1 MKQRIDLQLI
11 AAIGGGILFTL
22 LFWMEKQ
29 ALNLI
34 IYTVFLI
41 IITLLDQEKPKTKK
55 LYIVA
60 GSHLLAA
67 ILVVVNQSVLNIIT
81 WYISFAIMIGSIHF
95 PLLRNI
101 FSLLFAAF
109 LQIITAPIN
118 LLKKI
123 MAIHFRSLSFKPV
136 LKIVKYIIIPL
147 FTIILFSIVYS
158 EANTFFAD
166 YLNQITSGIS
176 TAINK
181 ILIFLFP
188 ELSFGRFMHIV
199 FGIILTAGAFISLKK
214 IELEKIEAGFDEQLI
229 RKRRNKTSKSIGYI
243 LIEVFAEGLL
253 KRMMALKTENIIGII
268 SFIAL
273 NLLLLSLNII
283 DIVTLWLGKHIE
295 SNGANYSNALHDGTN
310 ALILSIVMAMMVI
323 VYFFRG
329 NLNFYSK
336 NKTIRLL
343 AYLWIF
349 QNIFLVC
356 SVLLRDFHYINA
368 LGLTYK
374 RIGVLVF
381 LLLCTIGLT
390 TVYIKV
396 AQQKTF
402 FYLCKI
408 NGFIWYILLL
418 VFGFVNWD
426 VFIVS
431 YNINNR
437 NSITLDLDHL
447 TEMSDKTLPLLNKN
461 KFILRKYLPTS
472 NYAYKW
478 SVDTTDLSNKR
489 ITPTHKEQILAFEKD
504 LNQRNT
510 SFKIKYNETSWLSWN
525 FRDWQ
530 TMQFLIKNNL

>member
-1 MKQRIDLQLI
+1 MKQRIDLQLF
-11 AAIGGGILFTL
+11 ATIGGGILFTF

-29 ALNLI
+29 ALNLL
-34 IYTVFLI
+34 IYSLFLI
-41 IITLLDQEKPKTKK
+41 AITLLDQEKQKPKK
-55 LYIVA
+55 LYIVIA
-60 GSHLLAA
+60 SHFLAA
-67 ILVVVNQSVLNIIT
+67 VFVVINQSVLNIVT
-81 WYISFAIMIGSIHF
+81 WYISFAVMMGSIHF

-101 FSLLFAAF
+101 FTVLLAAF

-123 MAIHFRSLSFKPV
+123 VALQFRSLSFKPV
-136 LKIVKYIIIPL
+136 LKIVTYIVIPC
-147 FTIILFSIVYS
+147 FVILFFSILYS
-158 EANTFFAD
+158 EANTIFAN
-166 YLNQITSGIS
+166 YLNQVTSGIS
-176 TAINK
+176 TFINN

-188 ELSFGRFMHIV
+188 KLSFERFMHIIL
-199 FGIILTAGAFISLKK
+199 GIILSAGIFISLKK
-214 IELEKIEAGFDEQLI
+214 VELEKIEGRFNEQLI
-229 RKRRNKTSKSIGYI
+229 KAHRNKTSKSIWYMFM
-243 LIEVFAEGLL
+243 EVFAEGLL
-253 KRMMALKTENIIGII
+253 KKVMALKTENIIGII

-283 DIVTLWLGKHIE
+283 DLTTLWPGKNIGL
-295 SNGANYSNALHDGTN
+295 SGADYSNELHDGTN
-310 ALILSIVMAMMVI
+310 ALIISIVMAMMVI

-349 QNIFLVC
+349 QNMFLVC

-381 LLLCTIGLT
+381 LLLCSIGLV

-402 FYLCKI
+402 FYLCKV
-408 NGFIWYILLL
+408 NGLIWYILLL

-426 VFIVS
+426 PFIAS

-437 NSITLDLDHL
+437 ETINLDLDHL
-447 TEMSDKTLPLLNKN
+447 TDLSDKALPLLNKN
-461 KFILRKYLPTS
+461 KVILRKYLHNS
-472 NYAYKW
+472 DYAYKW
-478 SVDTTDLSNKR
+478 SSDTTNLAKK
-489 ITPTHKEQILAFEKD
+489 PTDAEQILAFEKD
-504 LNQRNT
+504 LNQRN
-510 SFKIKYNETSWLSWN
+510 SAFKTKYNETSWFSWN

-530 TMQFLIKNNL
+530 TMQFLINNHL